1 MLNSF
6 CSPFYLFS
14 ASTVFLSFRFYN
26 QPCPTYATS
35 LPPANYCVLLYNV
48 KHILVAGRAL
58 LAGAAAN
65 HETPIPAGCPA
76 TESPRMDRPRT
87 VRTTRTATVRTRWVS
102 VFMPVNRLSSKV
114 TQDSQNLKTFSVS
127 TKSYFFKPRFQSGT
141 STFESASPAPTVI
154 KVK

>member
-1 MLNSF
+1 MSIAIQFSWSWVLTVHLYYSISSFCCPSVLAIF
-6 CSPFYLFS
+6 CSPSYLFS
-14 ASTVFLSFRFYN
+14 ASTVFPSFRFYN

-102 VFMPVNRLSSKV
+102 VFMPLIVYPQKSH
-114 TQDSQNLKTFSVS
+114 KTHK
-127 TKSYFFKPRFQSGT
+127 T
-141 STFESASPAPTVI
+141 
-154 KVK
+154 